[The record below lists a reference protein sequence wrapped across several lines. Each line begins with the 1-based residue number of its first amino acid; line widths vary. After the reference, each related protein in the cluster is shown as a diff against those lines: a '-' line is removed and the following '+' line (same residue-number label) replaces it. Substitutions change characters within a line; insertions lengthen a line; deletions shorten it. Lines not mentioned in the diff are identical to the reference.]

1 MPNFSFKNH
10 STLIVLLIC
19 DWKGRFFRKSGK
31 FCCQVTG
38 VSLRF
43 LPEAPAGLSMERR
56 LHPTPSPGWYLFI
69 LIFIL
74 PNIIRAGHATTFSP
88 HDKRQ
93 RNNVTKLRGVHHDAE
108 SKCTP
113 QSQNQKHL
121 NLLYF
126 HNSINPPISYC
137 TSLSPLT
144 TGCPRITCRHLTQ
157 HYTSLISPHQPSSA
171 LINPYRLLSTLIS
184 HP

>member
-1 MPNFSFKNH
+1 M
-10 STLIVLLIC
+10 
-19 DWKGRFFRKSGK
+19 
-31 FCCQVTG
+31 

-108 SKCTP
+108 SKCTS

-126 HNSINPPISYC
+126 HNSLNPPISSYC
-137 TSLSPLT
+137 PSLSPLT
-144 TGCPRITCRHLTQ
+144 TGCHRITCRHLTP

-171 LINPYRLLSTLIS
+171 LINPYRLSSTLIS
-184 HP
+184 PH

>member
-1 MPNFSFKNH
+1 M
-10 STLIVLLIC
+10 
-19 DWKGRFFRKSGK
+19 
-31 FCCQVTG
+31 

-126 HNSINPPISYC
+126 HNSLNPPLSYC
-137 TSLSPLT
+137 PMSITLTPHNWLSPY
-144 TGCPRITCRHLTQ
+144 HLSPPHSTL
-157 HYTSLISPHQPSSA
+157 HIPHKPSSALISPHQP
-171 LINPYRLLSTLIS
+171 LSTLINPHQPPLTLIS
-184 HP
+184 PHQQS